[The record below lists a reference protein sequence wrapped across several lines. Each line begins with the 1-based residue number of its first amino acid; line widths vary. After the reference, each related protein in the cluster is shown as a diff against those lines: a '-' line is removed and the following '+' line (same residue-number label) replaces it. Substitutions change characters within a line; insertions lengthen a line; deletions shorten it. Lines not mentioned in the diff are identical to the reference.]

1 MKTISSSL
9 SSVMNNTKN
18 TGKRPVAEGEIR
30 IHPSIVQ
37 KMEEFSIKQKWK
49 EVVGPIL
56 ARAVTAMAVK
66 YKVLYVSVNSAA
78 IKNELVLHKS
88 EIIKRINEELG
99 KTKLTDMVVN

>member
-9 SSVMNNTKN
+9 SSIMNNTKN
-18 TGKRPVAEGEIR
+18 TGNKPVADGEIR

-37 KMEEFSIKQKWK
+37 RMEEFSIKQKWK
-49 EVVGPIL
+49 EVVGPVF
-56 ARAVTAMAVK
+56 ARAVTAMTVK

-88 EIIKRINEELG
+88 EIIKRINDELG
-99 KTKLTDMVVN
+99 KTKLTNMVVN